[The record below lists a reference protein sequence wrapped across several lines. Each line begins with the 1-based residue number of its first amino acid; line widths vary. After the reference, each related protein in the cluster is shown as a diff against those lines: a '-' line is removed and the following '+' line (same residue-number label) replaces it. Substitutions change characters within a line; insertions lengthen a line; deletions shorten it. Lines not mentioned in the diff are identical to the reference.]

1 MSIEIAVN
9 PNTKVPSVATVLR
22 GYFGLGEFGIK
33 LVDSETVFRE
43 SDVKVV
49 AQIPNTAFDTYQ
61 TDSRSNGNL
70 TGKVGGVIKFQKGNT
85 FSRGRIDGSK
95 NKKNQSD
102 DRHILRPYPQSH
114 PSQPHNLAIYLN
126 NAKQFKY

>member
-85 FSRGRIDGSK
+85 FSRGW
-95 NKKNQSD
+95 
-102 DRHILRPYPQSH
+102 
-114 PSQPHNLAIYLN
+114 
-126 NAKQFKY
+126 FKE